1 MNQCA
6 WITAFAIPRFPRH
19 SLPNGRA
26 RCAPRSST
34 DWPPVSQS
42 TDNEVGAL
50 LCCPTQIDRPTIC
63 QLDRN
68 KEGLLVSLQC
78 PSLHFGAEAF
88 RSGCTVGR
96 RSQTSTW
103 PFAERRRRRRTRRLV
118 CFNKRLQRQLQEM
131 RPLMGSEQT
140 QRLRRALRVCPPR
153 KGTLEKK

>member
-1 MNQCA
+1 MLGLQLSPFLDFLGVVFQMGAHNA
-6 WITAFAIPRFPRH
+6 LH
-19 SLPNGRA
+19 EA
-26 RCAPRSST
+26 RQIGA
-34 DWPPVSQS
+34 PVSQS

-50 LCCPTQIDRPTIC
+50 LCRPTQIDRPTIC

-88 RSGCTVGR
+88 RRGCTVGR

-140 QRLRRALRVCPPR
+140 QRLRRALQVCPPR